1 MQKGAI
7 SFLPMS
13 AATSA
18 RRSIVIA
25 LFLAGGAGLLACQIP
40 VFRYALERWAPADYL
55 VTITP
60 GNGGLSA
67 DEQALVE
74 QLRTAPGTAEH
85 PANLELTVHPTPDVT
100 SAPTQVTLH
109 YPTKLRGDGNQPI
122 WQAPLS
128 GDALNLIIDSP
139 VRQELRK
146 RLLTG
151 QSAIWLVVECG
162 DKAKDEAA
170 AKTLEAALLKAQST
184 LELPD
189 GVITQDE
196 ATKPGTTR
204 AHENAVDTL
213 QSTLPLKID
222 FSVLRLPRNDPKE
235 AALLAMLLHI
245 EPDLA
250 DFSEEPMAFPVF
262 GRGRILEPLIG
273 KGIHEGNVLEHSTY
287 LCGACS
293 CEVKDQNPG
302 IDLLMA
308 ANWDPVDTSPEV
320 ELVTITPQST
330 QSHAEPSTGLRS
342 WIFGIGILAIILVSL
357 LLTRTKGSH

>member
-1 MQKGAI
+1 MLSI
-7 SFLPMS
+7 PLPV
-13 AATSA
+13 
-18 RRSIVIA
+18 RSIAVA
-25 LFLAGGAGLLACQIP
+25 LCLAGSGALMACQIP
-40 VFRYALERWAPADYL
+40 VFRYALERWAPAEYL

-60 GNGGLSA
+60 GKGGLSA
-67 DEQALVE
+67 AEQALVE
-74 QLRTAPGTAEH
+74 QLRNAPGAAEH
-85 PANLELTVHPTPDVT
+85 PANIEVTLHPAPSVT
-100 SAPTQVTLH
+100 SAPTQITLH
-109 YPTKLRGDGNQPI
+109 YPNKLRDDGNQPI

-128 GDALNLIIDSP
+128 GDALNVIIDSP

-151 QSAIWLVVECG
+151 QSAIWLLVESG
-162 DKAKDEAA
+162 DKVKDDAA
-170 AKTLEAALLKAQST
+170 TKTLTEALEKAQST

-196 ATKPGTTR
+196 AEKPGSTR

-222 FSVLRLPRNDPKE
+222 FSVLRLSRTDPKE

-250 DFSEEPMAFPVF
+250 DFTGEPMAFPVF

-308 ANWDPVDTSPEV
+308 ANWDPVDTTPEV
-320 ELVTITPQST
+320 ELVTITPKIT
-330 QSHAEPSTGLRS
+330 PSTPAHPSGMPSWVFGL
-342 WIFGIGILAIILVSL
+342 GILVIIAFGSL
-357 LLTRTKGSH
+357 LMTGNKIRR